1 MNDSNELVNRVAQ
14 SGLITIKL
22 EEFYPEDQILE
33 FDLKPYL
40 FQGLILR
47 EIEFR
52 KALKEIDWSV
62 YKGAYL
68 SLYCSS
74 DAIIPTWA
82 YMLVTSYASPFVK
95 GISYGSKD
103 QFLQSYFRSKI
114 REINPE
120 DYRDAKIV
128 IKGCSDRE
136 VPVSAYIDITSHLM
150 DYASSIMYGEPC
162 STVPVFKKKKV
173 E

>member
-1 MNDSNELVNRVAQ
+1 MNNPEELVNRVAQ

-22 EEFYPEDQILE
+22 DEFYPKEKILE

-40 FQGLILR
+40 FQGLILK

-52 KALKEIDWSV
+52 KALKEIEWAD
-62 YKGAYL
+62 YQNAYL
-68 SLYCSS
+68 SINCSS

-82 YMLVTSYASPFVK
+82 YMLIASYAFPYAKEIV
-95 GISYGSKD
+95 YGSRD

-114 REINPE
+114 RAINPE

-128 IKGCSDRE
+128 IKGCSDLE
-136 VPVSAYIDITSHLM
+136 VPVSAYIDLTSHLQG
-150 DYASSIMYGEPC
+150 YASSIMYGEPC
-162 STVPVFKKKKV
+162 STVPVYKKKKV
-173 E
+173 